1 VSRRAPITAEL
12 DARSLRQ
19 LGEAMELAGDAAAA
33 GVAAGVSLT
42 AEATAFVEQLNV
54 PVDTGALRDGI
65 EIRYSASG
73 QNAQVGIWRPDLY
86 YALFVEWGTTI
97 RPAVPFATPAA
108 EKARAT
114 FPRNVITEVR
124 RKVG

>member
-1 VSRRAPITAEL
+1 MTRRAPITAEL

-19 LGEAMELAGDAAAA
+19 LGEAMDQAGAAAEA
-33 GVAAGVSLT
+33 GVAAGVRLT
-42 AEATAFVEQLNV
+42 AEATAFVEQINV
-54 PVDTGALRDGI
+54 PVHTGALRDGI
-65 EIRYSASG
+65 KIRHSDSG
-73 QNAQVGIWRPDLY
+73 QSAQVGIWDPTLY
-86 YALFVEWGTTI
+86 YALFVEWGTSI

-114 FPRNVITEVR
+114 FSRNVITEVR